1 MAAKPAYRV
10 IPGGSSN
17 GRSSSN
23 VRGSGNQRRCPW
35 KLCACRALP
44 PSAPPP
50 AQVNEMIREA
60 DTDGDGQVDYSEFVK
75 MVRETTGNRLLR
87 GVVACCMCGVHLL
100 SSAEAWM
107 AGTHGEAVPNP
118 LPHSMP
124 PALLLRRCSP
134 SEWAALHQALHPPT
148 PGLRSSIQRHFI
160 SLAPQPPLRASCSLV
175 CLFTL
180 SLTVLGLTTAFRA
193 LLTLCFYLSVRV
205 LTLCG

>member
-1 MAAKPAYRV
+1 MAAKPACRV
-10 IPGGSSN
+10 IPGGSIN

-87 GVVACCMCGVHLL
+87 GVVACCMCGYICCLRLRHGWQAR
-100 SSAEAWM
+100 AEKLCL
-107 AGTHGEAVPNP
+107 THCLIP
-118 LPHSMP
+118 
-124 PALLLRRCSP
+124 C
-134 SEWAALHQALHPPT
+134 HPPCCSADARQVSGQRCT
-148 PGLRSSIQRHFI
+148 KRSTRRRPASAAAFSATLFLWRRSHHYEP
-160 SLAPQPPLRASCSLV
+160 LAPLSASLPS
-175 CLFTL
+175 
-180 SLTVLGLTTAFRA
+180 A
-193 LLTLCFYLSVRV
+193 
-205 LTLCG
+205 